1 MPQQTAIEYL
11 RTKLLED
18 SHLTV
23 FDIFNK
29 AREIEKQQIQDA
41 FLQGLKTAKD
51 LELEKFYNT
60 YLKNKQ

>member
-23 FDIFNK
+23 FDIFDK
-29 AREIEKQQIQDA
+29 AKEIEKQQIQDA
-41 FLQGLKTAKD
+41 FLEGVKTAKY
-51 LELEKFYNT
+51 LELEKFYNN
-60 YLKNKQ
+60 LKNNQ